1 MSFNAGAA
9 ALESARTNA
18 EAAIAARVVL
28 NTLRAALAHGLRAGG
43 LLQRAPRSCATA
55 RWRSYVDGGGSMRRH
70 ARWTGSGR
78 HRFDDRS
85 LVQQQ
90 VVEEKERR
98 NEVEAIFRMMDTNS
112 DGYLSVEVGATVRA
126 RARASSP
133 LSLWRCSTRRLFA
146 ARLPCA
152 AMRPRYTIANI
163 FCTVKSKGQQYLL
176 E

>member
-18 EAAIAARVVL
+18 EAAAAARVVFR
-28 NTLRAALAHGLRAGG
+28 TLCAALAHGLRAGG
-43 LLQRAPRSCATA
+43 LLHWAPRRCATA
-55 RWRSYVDGGGSMRRH
+55 PLRLGAAKYGGGSMRRH

-78 HRFDDRS
+78 HRFDDHS

-90 VVEEKERR
+90 IVEEKERR

-126 RARASSP
+126 RARASSL
-133 LSLWRCSTRRLFA
+133 LSVWRRSTRRLFA
-146 ARLPCA
+146 ARSPCA
-152 AMRPRYTIANI
+152 AMRPPFTIAKCSI
-163 FCTVKSKGQQYLL
+163 YFAKSKVYV
-176 E
+176 